1 MITGNLQTK
10 NNKFYVVLNLK
21 DKNGKRKQKWINTG
35 LSVRGNK
42 KKAEQILNDIIAE
55 YERKAEEEP
64 SVMAADYFREWLVE
78 IKDKV
83 KPNTYRSYNGNMVN
97 HIIPYFEE
105 KGIALQDLTAKDL
118 DDFYDFKRKS
128 KSLSGT
134 TIKHFHQ
141 NISKALADA
150 VHDGKIPY
158 NPAKAT
164 QAPKAKKFRAKFLN
178 DSQLNELVQLFK
190 GSVIELPVI
199 LCSTY
204 GFRRSEALGLKWEYV
219 DFEKRELTIA
229 ETLQQ
234 NTGGNYT
241 DTPKTEESYRTMPMI
256 DDIYDILSKH
266 KEEQESRCRLMGEY
280 YTKSDFVCTWNDGK
294 VISPNYMT
302 KTFHAVIQKSN
313 LPQIRLHDLR
323 HSVASNLLSKGFSAV
338 QVAEW
343 MGHSTPAT
351 TLNFYAHAD
360 KKSKNEIADSIS
372 GSLKLK

>member
-35 LSVRGNK
+35 LTVRGNK
-42 KKAEQILNDIIAE
+42 KKAEQILNDTISE
-55 YERKAEEEP
+55 YESKADETPVEM
-64 SVMAADYFREWLVE
+64 VADYFREWLVE
-78 IKDKV
+78 IKEKV
-83 KPNTYRSYNGNMVN
+83 KPNTYRSYNSNMVN

-105 KGIALQDLTAKDL
+105 KGISLKDLTAKDL

-128 KSLSGT
+128 KALSGT

-141 NISKALADA
+141 NISKALTDA

-178 DSQLNELVQLFK
+178 ESQLNELVQLFK

-219 DFEKRELTIA
+219 DFERRELTIA

-256 DDIYDILSKH
+256 DDIYDILLKH
-266 KEEQESRCRLMGEY
+266 KEEQENRCRLMGDY
-280 YTKSDFVCTWNDGK
+280 YSASDFVCTWNDGK

-302 KTFHAVIQKSN
+302 RTFHAVIQKSN

-323 HSVASNLLSKGFSAV
+323 HSVASNLLAKGFSAV

-360 KKSKNEIADSIS
+360 KKSKNDIADSIS

>member
-1 MITGNLQTK
+1 MITGNLQTE

-35 LSVRGNK
+35 LTVRGNK
-42 KKAEQILNDIIAE
+42 KKAEQILNDTISE
-55 YERKAEEEP
+55 YQSKADEAPVE
-64 SVMAADYFREWLVE
+64 MAADYFREWLVE

-178 DSQLNELVQLFK
+178 
-190 GSVIELPVI
+190 
-199 LCSTY
+199 
-204 GFRRSEALGLKWEYV
+204 
-219 DFEKRELTIA
+219 
-229 ETLQQ
+229 
-234 NTGGNYT
+234 
-241 DTPKTEESYRTMPMI
+241 ES
-256 DDIYDILSKH
+256 
-266 KEEQESRCRLMGEY
+266 
-280 YTKSDFVCTWNDGK
+280 
-294 VISPNYMT
+294 
-302 KTFHAVIQKSN
+302 
-313 LPQIRLHDLR
+313 
-323 HSVASNLLSKGFSAV
+323 
-338 QVAEW
+338 
-343 MGHSTPAT
+343 
-351 TLNFYAHAD
+351 
-360 KKSKNEIADSIS
+360 
-372 GSLKLK
+372 